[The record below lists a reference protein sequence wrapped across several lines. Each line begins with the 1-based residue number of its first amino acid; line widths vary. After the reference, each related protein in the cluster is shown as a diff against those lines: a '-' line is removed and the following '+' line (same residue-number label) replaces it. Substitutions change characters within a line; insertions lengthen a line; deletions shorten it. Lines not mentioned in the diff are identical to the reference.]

1 MIERDWKRNLIL
13 DGVVT
18 LQSATINTNWIEIE
32 TSSWLK
38 LTDSEKQQLNIQ
50 QSMKTEQ
57 KLIETDFECKAS
69 LETKKLNV
77 NRTLI
82 ENNCIPKHSW
92 INNRK
97 HNWQRKP
104 LKVDKTE
111 LEEYLCDI

>member
-1 MIERDWKRNLIL
+1 MNF

-18 LQSATINTNWIEIE
+18 LQSATINKNWIEIE

-50 QSMKTEQ
+50 QSMKIEQ
-57 KLIETDFECKAS
+57 KLIDIDIECKAS
-69 LETKKLNV
+69 LETKKLNA
-77 NRTLI
+77 NQTLI
-82 ENNCIPKHSW
+82 ENNFIPKHSW

-104 LKVDKTE
+104 LKVDTTE
-111 LEEYLCDI
+111 LEGLLNDC